1 VNARARLTSLVG
13 GLAASPILGDTAFAF
28 DLMVVD
34 EMRKMREQDK
44 TKRKQLRLWWS
55 AAFAASLLIALPAS
69 AASNAP
75 GEQALIN
82 KFALNAY
89 CSEAQSNSALLADG
103 SISYKQVADLAS
115 KLALAEHPN
124 VYRDSAGWKAK
135 IVALLDQYGDDP
147 MIELCTD
154 DDLTYNG
161 PPELAVR

>member
-1 VNARARLTSLVG
+1 
-13 GLAASPILGDTAFAF
+13 
-28 DLMVVD
+28 
-34 EMRKMREQDK
+34 
-44 TKRKQLRLWWS
+44 
-55 AAFAASLLIALPAS
+55 
-69 AASNAP
+69 
-75 GEQALIN
+75 
-82 KFALNAY
+82 
-89 CSEAQSNSALLADG
+89 
-103 SISYKQVADLAS
+103 VADLAS